1 MYTARCT
8 GRVLQALHLPATP
21 QEQPP
26 STALG
31 DWYVNFI
38 HTRNHRMVH
47 FLSDRSLLSVVVPV
61 KTLKT
66 ALDRHIA
73 SLRDL
78 LENLGVNPAVVQA
91 EIDEMRERAIA
102 KTRSR
107 SVLASMRDLAL
118 NARWI
123 LDQTPRISPL
133 QLSRELSQVP
143 CGPLAMA
150 LPAEEA
156 IALLLKRHSS
166 PAGGVREQPG
176 T

>member
-8 GRVLQALHLPATP
+8 RKVLQAMHLPAAA
-21 QEQPP
+21 QDQPP

-38 HTRNHRMVH
+38 NLRNRRLVH
-47 FLSDRSLLSVVVPV
+47 FVPDRSLLSVVVPV
-61 KTLKT
+61 RTLKT

-73 SLRDL
+73 SLHDL
-78 LENLGVNPAVVQA
+78 LEDLRVPPAIIQA
-91 EIDEMRERAIA
+91 ELDEMRERAVA
-102 KTRSR
+102 KTESR

-123 LDQTPRISPL
+123 LARTPGASLLEISH
-133 QLSRELSQVP
+133 ELSEIP

-150 LPAEEA
+150 FPGEA
-156 IALLLKRHSS
+156 AIGLLLQHHSNPS
-166 PAGGVREQPG
+166 ENVRG
-176 T
+176 A

>member
-8 GRVLQALHLPATP
+8 HKVLQALNLPPAARD
-21 QEQPP
+21 QPP

-38 HTRNHRMVH
+38 HTRNHRIVH
-47 FLSDRSLLSVVVPV
+47 FVSDRSLLSIVVPV

-73 SLRDL
+73 LLHDL

-91 EIDEMRERAIA
+91 EIDEMSERAIA
-102 KTRSR
+102 KARSR

-118 NARWI
+118 TARSI
-123 LDQTPRISPL
+123 LEQTPRISSL
-133 QLSRELSQVP
+133 ELSRELSQVP
-143 CGPLAMA
+143 CGPLPMA
-150 LPAEEA
+150 FPAEEA
-156 IALLLKRHSS
+156 IVLLLKRHSG
-166 PAGGVREQPG
+166 PAGGVRG
-176 T
+176 A

>member
-1 MYTARCT
+1 M
-8 GRVLQALHLPATP
+8 HLPAAA
-21 QEQPP
+21 QDQPP

-38 HTRNHRMVH
+38 NMRNHQLVH
-47 FLSDRSLLSVVVPV
+47 FVSDRSLLSVVVPV

-73 SLRDL
+73 SLHDL
-78 LENLGVNPAVVQA
+78 LEDLGVPRPIIQA
-91 EIDEMRERAIA
+91 ELDEMRERAVA
-102 KTRSR
+102 KTQSR

-123 LDQTPRISPL
+123 LAEAPRASPL
-133 QLSRELSQVP
+133 EISRELAQVP

-150 LPAEEA
+150 FPAEAA
-156 IALLLKRHSS
+156 IGLLLKRH
-166 PAGGVREQPG
+166 PNPTEDVRG
-176 T
+176 A

>member
-8 GRVLQALHLPATP
+8 RKVLQALHLPAAA
-21 QEQPP
+21 QDRPP

-38 HTRNHRMVH
+38 QTRHHRLVH
-47 FLSDRSLLSVVVPV
+47 FVSDRSLLSVVVPV

-66 ALDRHIA
+66 ALDRHVA
-73 SLRDL
+73 SLHDL
-78 LENLGVNPAVVQA
+78 LEDLGVNPAMIRA
-91 EIDEMRERAIA
+91 EMDQMMEREIA

-123 LDQTPRISPL
+123 LEQTPRISSL
-133 QLSRELSQVP
+133 ELSRELSQVP

-150 LPAEEA
+150 FPAEAA
-156 IALLLKRHSS
+156 IGLLLNRYSS
-166 PAGGVREQPG
+166 PAESVHGA
-176 T
+176 

>member
-8 GRVLQALHLPATP
+8 RKVLRAMHLPAAA
-21 QEQPP
+21 QDEPP

-38 HTRNHRMVH
+38 NMQNLRLVH
-47 FLSDRSLLSVVVPV
+47 FVSERSLLSVVVPV
-61 KTLKT
+61 RTLKT

-73 SLRDL
+73 SLHDL
-78 LENLGVNPAVVQA
+78 LEDLGVHAAIIQA
-91 EIDEMRERAIA
+91 ELHEMNERAVA
-102 KTRSR
+102 NTQSR

-123 LDQTPRISPL
+123 HAKTPRASPL
-133 QLSRELSQVP
+133 EISQELAQVP

-150 LPAEEA
+150 FPAEAA
-156 IALLLKRHSS
+156 IALLLERHSN
-166 PAGGVREQPG
+166 PTEIVRG
-176 T
+176 A

>member
-8 GRVLQALHLPATP
+8 RKVLQALHQPAAG
-21 QEQPP
+21 QDRPP

-38 HTRNHRMVH
+38 HTRNHRLVH
-47 FLSDRSLLSVVVPV
+47 FVSDRSLLSVVVPV

-66 ALDRHIA
+66 ALDRHIG
-73 SLRDL
+73 SLHEL
-78 LENLGVNPAVVQA
+78 LDDLGVNAAVIQA
-91 EIDEMRERAIA
+91 EMAEMGERAVA
-102 KTRSR
+102 TTRSR

-123 LDQTPRISPL
+123 LEQTPRIGCL
-133 QLSRELSQVP
+133 ELSRDLSQVP

-150 LPAEEA
+150 LPAEAA
-156 IALLLKRHSS
+156 IGLLLKRHSS
-166 PAGGVREQPG
+166 PAEGVRG
-176 T
+176 A